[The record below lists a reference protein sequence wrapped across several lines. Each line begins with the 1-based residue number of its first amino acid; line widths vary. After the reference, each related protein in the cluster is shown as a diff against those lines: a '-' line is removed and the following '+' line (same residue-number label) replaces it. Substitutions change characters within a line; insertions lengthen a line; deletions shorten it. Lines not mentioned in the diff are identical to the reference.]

1 MMIRLCTSV
10 LTLAAIGGAA
20 LALSGG
26 TTPAFAQTMAAAAQ
40 PEWTEQANQ
49 RPTKPGDEALT
60 AGTLSIRTATTM
72 PGTVSVYVRNGYPF
86 AIVLTRVD
94 AVECT
99 NIVTTDCGL
108 IGQDLPV
115 ASGAEMLVR
124 TLRQADPAKTYGVT
138 PTFTWRPAVASK

>member
-1 MMIRLCTSV
+1 MIRFSNTAT
-10 LTLAAIGGAA
+10 TLAALSGAMV
-20 LALSGG
+20 LALGLTS
-26 TTPAFAQTMAAAAQ
+26 PVLAQSTATAAQ
-40 PEWTEQANQ
+40 PEWSEQANQ

-94 AVECT
+94 ALECT

-124 TLRQADPAKTYGVT
+124 TLRQADPTKTFGVT
-138 PTFTWRPAVASK
+138 PTYTWRPAVASK

>member
-1 MMIRLCTSV
+1 MIRFSNTAT
-10 LTLAAIGGAA
+10 TLAALSGAMV
-20 LALSGG
+20 LALGLTS
-26 TTPAFAQTMAAAAQ
+26 PVLAQSTATAAQ
-40 PEWTEQANQ
+40 PEWSEQANQ

-94 AVECT
+94 ALECT

-108 IGQDLPV
+108 IGQDLPI

-124 TLRQADPAKTYGVT
+124 TLRQADPTKTFSVT
-138 PTFTWRPAVASK
+138 PTYTWRPAVASK